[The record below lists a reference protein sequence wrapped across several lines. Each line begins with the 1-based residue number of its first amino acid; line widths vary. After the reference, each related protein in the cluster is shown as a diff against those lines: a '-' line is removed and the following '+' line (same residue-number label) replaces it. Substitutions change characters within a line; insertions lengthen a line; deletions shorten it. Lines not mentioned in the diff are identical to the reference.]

1 MSLINLCLF
10 CPSAW
15 VGKGKGGPGQ
25 LAKVIER
32 VQARYEIQ
40 EVEMGKV
47 YKWHPEHI
55 VLECQCGER
64 LALSAS
70 TTSCV
75 ECASDHVL
83 AVKALKEAS
92 TDKHQSDQTLHPW
105 RYSED
110 REDADLPY

>member
-1 MSLINLCLF
+1 M
-10 CPSAW
+10 
-15 VGKGKGGPGQ
+15 GKGKGGPGQ

-47 YKWHPEHI
+47 YMWHPAHI

-75 ECASDHVL
+75 QCASDHVL

-110 REDADLPY
+110 REDADLPF